1 MHALWQRLAI
11 IFCAFALVSCGASY
25 PEEGPCK
32 EASQRMG
39 VLACVHSIPDR
50 DRWDEISVPAGAVDQ
65 LSATKYLMPA
75 DNNDPLDPLFINV
88 NEVMLHYDLLTQGFP
103 DLFPGLTQ
111 MDYIHLVTS
120 GEDRPYYAGNLTEY
134 IDRDDTFFGFT
145 VWDDPGNLEVVI
157 DYKQVLDVYRELKT
171 RVGLTP
177 LVFVPH
183 SSAQRDAAE
192 TWNAAFPIRGID
204 SSVVYEPYT
213 QAVGYGVVH
222 RYTMEQFVEAT
233 ENASFGYQN
242 ILVLEDAPIDIERV
256 ISGAV
261 TGTRQGEL
269 SHINVRSAARG
280 TPNCFV
286 ADAMDTFAEWEG
298 QLVRFE
304 CGEEDWLIREATTE
318 EAEEWWTELRPD
330 PVGLPPANV
339 TETVLMPLLELP
351 TETAVD
357 RRDAAATYGS
367 KGANLGVLYQRIPDD
382 YQLQGFLVP
391 FAWYQAFMD
400 THSWTVDI
408 GNGPESLSFSD
419 TIQAWLDDPT
429 FTTNGALRR
438 SRLEALRDAIR
449 TTRPSEVLIDAIEE
463 AIIDTYGTTT
473 TMVRF
478 RSSSN
483 AEDAL
488 SFSGAGL
495 YDSTSAC
502 LADERDD
509 NTTGPS
515 LCDPEKS
522 SERSIERA
530 LTKVWASM
538 WKMEAFE
545 ERAWYGIPHLD
556 AKMGILVNTRSKNEQ
571 ANVVAFTGNP
581 TAPDDRMLINA
592 QIGELDVVSSEPGVI
607 PEKTLLEFEAS
618 RVSNI
623 IRVHESSELDG
634 EWVLSEALLTE
645 LGELFFDIESIY
657 PIDETPPDT
666 HTRLL
671 DTEWKVLSD
680 GTLVI
685 KQIRPFLR
693 QNPVDDSDSN

>member
-1 MHALWQRLAI
+1 MLVLWQRLAT
-11 IFCAFALVSCGASY
+11 IFYAFLLISCGASY

-65 LSATKYLMPA
+65 LSTTKYLMPA
-75 DNNDPLDPLFINV
+75 QSNDPLEPLFINV
-88 NEVMLHYDLLTQGFP
+88 NEVMLHYDLLSQGFP
-103 DLFPGLTQ
+103 DLFPGITQ
-111 MDYIHLVTS
+111 VEYIDLVTS
-120 GEDRPYYAGNLTEY
+120 GPERPYFAGNLTEY
-134 IDRDDTFFGFT
+134 IDRSDTFYGFT
-145 VWDDPGNLEVVI
+145 VWDDPSNMDVVVQ
-157 DYKQVLDVYRELKT
+157 YEQVLFVYRELKR
-171 RVGLTP
+171 RVGLSP

-183 SSAQRDAAE
+183 STAQRDAAE
-192 TWNAAFPIRGID
+192 TWDPAFPIRGVD
-204 SSVVYEPYT
+204 TNVVYEPYT
-213 QAVGYGVVH
+213 QAVGYGIVQ
-222 RYTMEQFVEAT
+222 RYTMEQFQEAT
-233 ENASFGYQN
+233 ERVAFGYQN

-286 ADAMDTFAEWEG
+286 ADALETFASWEG
-298 QLVRFE
+298 TLVRFE
-304 CGEEDWLIREATTE
+304 CGADDWTITEATIE
-318 EAEEWWTELRPD
+318 DAEAWWDALRPE
-330 PVGLPPANV
+330 PVTLPPANI
-339 TETVLMPLLELP
+339 TETNLMPLLELP
-351 TETAVD
+351 SETISERQA
-357 RRDAAATYGS
+357 AAATFGS
-367 KGANLGVLYQRIPDD
+367 KGANLGTLYQRIPET
-382 YQLQGFLVP
+382 YQLNGFLIP

-400 THSWTVDI
+400 TQSWTVDI

-449 TTRPSEVLIDAIEE
+449 TTRPSEVLIAAIEE

-488 SFSGAGL
+488 AFSGAGL

-607 PEKTLLEFEAS
+607 PEKTLLDFEAN
-618 RVSNI
+618 RVSDI

-645 LGELFFDIESIY
+645 LGELFLDIESIY
-657 PIDETPPDT
+657 PIDEMPPST

-680 GTLVI
+680 GTLII

-693 QNPVDDSDSN
+693 QNPVDDADSN

>member
-1 MHALWQRLAI
+1 MLFSAVALI
-11 IFCAFALVSCGASY
+11 SCGSPY

-32 EASQRMG
+32 EASQQMG

-75 DNNDPLDPLFINV
+75 DNNAPLEPLFINV

-120 GEDRPYYAGNLTEY
+120 GPDRPYYAGNLTEY

-157 DYKQVLDVYRELKT
+157 DYKQVLDVYRELKS

-183 SSAQRDAAE
+183 SSSQRDAAE

-213 QAVGYGVVH
+213 QAIGYGIVQ

-286 ADAMDTFAEWEG
+286 ADAMDTFAAWEG

-330 PVGLPPANV
+330 PVDLPPANV

-351 TETAVD
+351 TETSVD
-357 RRDAAATYGS
+357 RQDAAATYGS

-382 YQLQGFLVP
+382 YQLQGFLIP

-400 THSWTVDI
+400 TTSWTTDI
-408 GNGPESLSFSD
+408 GNGPEQLTF
-419 TIQAWLDDPT
+419 TETLHAWLEDPQ
-429 FTTNGALRR
+429 FNADGAVRR
-438 SRLEALRDAIR
+438 SRLDELRNAIRNATPPEALLNAID
-449 TTRPSEVLIDAIEE
+449 TAIF
-463 AIIDTYGTTT
+463 DTYGNAT

-488 SFSGAGL
+488 AFSGAGL

-502 LADERDD
+502 LADEQDED
-509 NTTGPS
+509 TSGPS
-515 LCDPEKS
+515 RCDADKS
-522 SERSIERA
+522 SERTISRA
-530 LTKVWASM
+530 ILKVWASM
-538 WKMEAFE
+538 WKMEALRN
-545 ERAWYGIPHLD
+545 ERYGIP
-556 AKMGILVNTRSKNEQ
+556 
-571 ANVVAFTGNP
+571 
-581 TAPDDRMLINA
+581 
-592 QIGELDVVSSEPGVI
+592 SS
-607 PEKTLLEFEAS
+607 
-618 RVSNI
+618 
-623 IRVHESSELDG
+623 
-634 EWVLSEALLTE
+634 
-645 LGELFFDIESIY
+645 
-657 PIDETPPDT
+657 
-666 HTRLL
+666 
-671 DTEWKVLSD
+671 
-680 GTLVI
+680 
-685 KQIRPFLR
+685 
-693 QNPVDDSDSN
+693 